1 MTNQN
6 KKNKQMSE
14 WDNLYEFVRS
24 KVMDYDQNQSLSK
37 GMVLRLKGLLTN
49 KFMENKKIKDSAHY
63 SFAVIL
69 NTFKFCIP
77 EIEKAKHTKL
87 FTDEMHKFNYF
98 LCIVEPKINDV
109 YKRMQAS
116 EKAKEKSDSMDF
128 STITDNNRAEYKNK
142 TTTKINN
149 KFDDMW

>member
-49 KFMENKKIKDSAHY
+49 KFMENKAIKDSAHY

-77 EIEKAKHTKL
+77 EIEKAKHTKS

-116 EKAKEKSDSMDF
+116 EKAKEKINNSN
-128 STITDNNRAEYKNK
+128 TEIIETDNATYQTRNSKEN
-142 TTTKINN
+142 T